1 MRLRRSEPLEPPP
14 NDRSREEIYDGIED
28 PLPPLTLPFEID
40 RLAGLHRLYLKGEIH
55 RHELWSALLGTL
67 LPRLARGP
75 QLLERRLE
83 GWPEPPPS
91 VVLTTYFASKVD
103 PQTDFFVPR
112 EDIHYIAPWYQS
124 LRATGD
130 YGIVFHDH
138 LSRGF
143 VSRWQTDRIRFL
155 RCRLGDYNLNDERFL
170 LYLAFLLDHPCDAA
184 FATDGTDVLL
194 TRSPFGLLPGL
205 LPQDGAPR
213 LFVGRDRFN
222 LNGHSGWIARMAR
235 GYEERTGRRLAEGF
249 AESPMYNAGVVGGP
263 YYTTLYFLVRMA
275 ERLLALATPDEY
287 DMFVLNYTIFR
298 HFLPRRAPLGLFR
311 LPFLDLGLT
320 EPEAEVA
327 GLPAQLGEG
336 VVPTLDAHSSS
347 LHLLSGYPLCS
358 AFGEFE
364 VTSDA
369 IFLHK

>member
-1 MRLRRSEPLEPPP
+1 MRTHRSEPFEPSP
-14 NDRSREEIYDGIED
+14 DDEIEN
-28 PLPPLTLPFEID
+28 PLPPLALPFEVD
-40 RLAGLHRLYLKGEIH
+40 RLARLHRRYLRSEI
-55 RHELWSALLGTL
+55 RRDELLGALLGPL

-75 QLLERRLE
+75 RILEDRLE

-130 YGIVFHDH
+130 YGIVLHDH
-138 LSRGF
+138 LSRRF
-143 VSRWQTDRIRFL
+143 VARWATDRIRFV
-155 RCRLGDYNLNDERFL
+155 RCALGDYNLNDERFL
-170 LYLAFLLDHPCDAA
+170 LYLRFLLDHPCDAV
-184 FATDGTDVLL
+184 FATDGTDVAL
-194 TRSPFGLLPGL
+194 TRSPFGLLPSL
-205 LPQDGAPR
+205 LPKVGAPR
-213 LFVGRDRFN
+213 IFVGRDRFN

-235 GYEERTGRRLAEGF
+235 EFAARTGERLASGF

-263 YYTTLYFLVRMA
+263 YYTTLYLLVRMA
-275 ERLLALATPDEY
+275 ERLLALATPFEY

-298 HFLPRRAPLGLFR
+298 HFLPRRPQIGLFR

-320 EPEAEVA
+320 EPEEEVA
-327 GLPAQLGEG
+327 GLPDQLGEG
-336 VVPTLDAHSSS
+336 VVPALDRHGSS
-347 LHLLSGYPLCS
+347 LYVTSGHPLCS

-364 VTSDA
+364 VSSDA
-369 IFLHK
+369 IFVHK